1 MEASRHASVCGRGQ
15 EHGHSPDISL
25 GASRMKLS
33 LLDRLFGKKREIPP
47 VKSYE
52 NSEELQQYQRET
64 LIRERRIR
72 DLENEFKLI
81 QREQEHDG
89 HSD

>member
-1 MEASRHASVCGRGQ
+1 
-15 EHGHSPDISL
+15 
-25 GASRMKLS
+25 MKLS